1 MISLLVL
8 RTKLT
13 VVNNGLGF
21 IYFIF
26 GFHFTFLILNLD
38 EKYDIMLYIMEVWH
52 LSQGGHICHSHIS
65 YNHMT

>member
-38 EKYDIMLYIMEVWH
+38 EKYDIMLYMMEV
-52 LSQGGHICHSHIS
+52 
-65 YNHMT
+65 